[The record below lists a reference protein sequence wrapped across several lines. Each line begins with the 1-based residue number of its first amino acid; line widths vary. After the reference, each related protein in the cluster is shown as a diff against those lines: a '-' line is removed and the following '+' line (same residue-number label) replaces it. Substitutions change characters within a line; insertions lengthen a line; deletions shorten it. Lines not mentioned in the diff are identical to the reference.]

1 MVRKNTLNRIGES
14 MKIEEAKK
22 ILNENGYVLLD
33 EVFGFSAEEK
43 QEKLKKN
50 IVNELSRF
58 KISLDKDILLKEQ
71 NGVYIIYAK
80 VGAYKDQEF
89 DNGINAKV
97 YYYVKSNYVKP
108 ANPDEVRKEWQK
120 IEIKNTPASAIAALI
135 QHITTQYIKRKE
147 EKDKENEERRKA
159 NRAADEEH
167 YEELRRVGE
176 LKAGRET
183 GNKYGDYH
191 HHF

>member
-1 MVRKNTLNRIGES
+1 

-50 IVNELSRF
+50 IVNELSKF
-58 KISLDKDILLKEQ
+58 KISLDKDILLREQ

-120 IEIKNTPASAIAALI
+120 IEIKKLQLKNVKLQLMLI
-135 QHITTQYIKRKE
+135 RVEFIFNLLLTT
-147 EKDKENEERRKA
+147 
-159 NRAADEEH
+159 
-167 YEELRRVGE
+167 L
-176 LKAGRET
+176 L
-183 GNKYGDYH
+183 
-191 HHF
+191 

>member
-1 MVRKNTLNRIGES
+1 MEFK
-14 MKIEEAKK
+14 EAKN
-22 ILNENGYVLLD
+22 ILNENGYELLD

-50 IVNELSRF
+50 IVNELSRL
-58 KISLDKDILLKEQ
+58 KISLDEDILLREQ

-89 DNGINAKV
+89 DKGITAKL

-120 IEIKNTPASAIAALI
+120 IEIKNTPASTIAALI
-135 QHITTQYIKRKE
+135 QQITTQYIRRQE
-147 EKDKENEERRKA
+147 EKAEENEERRKA

-183 GNKYGDYH
+183 GDKYGDYH
-191 HHF
+191 HQI